1 MLFYIEKKKKK
12 KIRIFK
18 KSLLLQ
24 LKKFQIPFDSA
35 RSFREEDSF
44 VRIYP
49 RRYRG
54 KRRGNF
60 KPSSVSGVSIPLL
73 KVNTRSVLKFHPRQN
88 RIPERSGSRKGGEGK
103 KERRRER
110 KSGRPRERDEA
121 IPPFESSWL
130 RNSGLMAPHYDRV
143 TLSQIS
149 VPAIWMGAR
158 WSRCPLCWGKEAK

>member
-1 MLFYIEKKKKK
+1 MLFYIEKKK

-73 KVNTRSVLKFHPRQN
+73 KVNTRTVLKFHPRQN
-88 RIPERSGSRKGGEGK
+88 RIPERSGSRVGRGRKKRK
-103 KERRRER
+103 KEREKKWTR
-110 KSGRPRERDEA
+110 RPRERDEA

-158 WSRCPLCWGKEAK
+158 WSRCPLCWGREAK

>member
-73 KVNTRSVLKFHPRQN
+73 KVNTRTVLKFHPRQN
-88 RIPERSGSRKGGEGK
+88 RIPERSGSRVGRGRKKRK
-103 KERRRER
+103 KEREKKWTPERTRRGDSSVRVLVAQEFWVNGTALR
-110 KSGRPRERDEA
+110 SRDFKPD
-121 IPPFESSWL
+121 I
-130 RNSGLMAPHYDRV
+130 R
-143 TLSQIS
+143 
-149 VPAIWMGAR
+149 AR
-158 WSRCPLCWGKEAK
+158 DLDGS